1 MTSYLGNGIL
11 GGDEDPFEGLT
22 PEEIEAYVRS
32 KVGLDRKESV
42 SVVIPKLEEEDEFDG
57 MSPEEINEA
66 VKRRAKAQS

>member
-1 MTSYLGNGIL
+1 M
-11 GGDEDPFEGLT
+11 
-22 PEEIEAYVRS
+22 YVRS